1 MTKII
6 FKEKKQQIIEYL
18 AEQVDVKT
26 TRLNISAFLNTSE
39 DDKSKYNKLAEKI
52 YWPGAGKKKFATIAL
67 TEINEKGEIDEINF
81 SILLI
86 T

>member
-1 MTKII
+1 
-6 FKEKKQQIIEYL
+6 
-18 AEQVDVKT
+18 
-26 TRLNISAFLNTSE
+26 
-39 DDKSKYNKLAEKI
+39 LAEKI